1 MTTHPPLSQRKQI
14 EEGGEPLVPS
24 TPISPTKHSR
34 FDSLAAV
41 ESCNAVSRW
50 TNRALILFILLFA
63 LSIPHS
69 IAASQISFTLACIAW
84 VVRDLA
90 LRRFH
95 FARLAIDWPLLS
107 FAVLTVLSSV
117 FSVEPDLS
125 LPKLKALT
133 LFAVVYLL
141 ATNLHRR
148 GVALAAGLLI
158 VSGLAGVGF
167 SLGEKLYGRG
177 MIISTIEADSP
188 LASSNLQPGDVI
200 WMIERRRV
208 YSPEEAASVIRS
220 RRVGESLGVEALHA
234 GDPVPVTLTVTDELK
249 AKQNPLG
256 IQTGGRSRQF
266 RVSGF
271 SRQFLTYA
279 EQMQILGML
288 AFGGALAG
296 IRLRRNQSARRRLKI
311 FSLLFV
317 LFALALVLTASRAVI
332 AAFIVAL
339 LFVSISVGGRLA
351 PAIALVTALVLGGL
365 GYYVIK
371 EARQPVTLSFN
382 DDSASRRIAYMQSG
396 LRLIPKHPLL
406 GVGMDSHKLHWRE
419 WGFPGDYVTH
429 THSTPIQIAMDRGL
443 PALGCYVWLI
453 VAMMIMLWRGY
464 KRARE
469 GDDNFYEGLT
479 LGAFGALIGFSISS
493 LTNYNLG
500 DSETLMMLLC
510 VVGLSAVHLRTHC
523 GSPISTNE
531 AQ

>member
-1 MTTHPPLSQRKQI
+1 MAPHPSLSPRKQI
-14 EEGGEPLVPS
+14 EQGGEVFVPS
-24 TPISPTKHSR
+24 TQISPSWLGR

-41 ESCNAVSRW
+41 ESRNAVSHW
-50 TNRALILFILLFA
+50 TNRALIFFILLFA
-63 LSIPHS
+63 LSVPHS
-69 IAASQISFTLACIAW
+69 IAAAQISFTLACIVW

-90 LRRFH
+90 LRKFH
-95 FARLAIDWPLLS
+95 FARTAIDWPLLC
-107 FAVLTVLSSV
+107 FTVLTVLSSI
-117 FSVEPDLS
+117 FSVEPSLS

-148 GVALAAGLLI
+148 GVKLAAGLLI

-177 MIISTIEADSP
+177 MIITAIEDDSP
-188 LASSNLQPGDVI
+188 LVASNLQPGDVV
-200 WMIERRRV
+200 WMIERDRV

-220 RRVGESLGVEALHA
+220 RRVGESLEVEALHA

-271 SRQFLTYA
+271 ARQFLTYA

-288 AFGGALAG
+288 AFGSALAG
-296 IRLRRNQSARRRLKI
+296 IRLRRNNAARRRLKI

-351 PAIALVTALVLGGL
+351 PVIALVAALVLGGL

-382 DDSASRRIAYMQSG
+382 DDSASRRIAYMKSG
-396 LRLIPKHPLL
+396 LRVIPKRPLL
-406 GVGMDSHKLHWRE
+406 GVGMDSHKRRWQE
-419 WGFPGDYVTH
+419 WGFPGDYITH
-429 THSTPIQIAMDRGL
+429 THSTPIQVAMDRGL
-443 PALGCYVWLI
+443 PALACYVWLI
-453 VAMMIMLWRGY
+453 AAVMIMIWRAY

-479 LGAFGALIGFSISS
+479 LGTFGALIGFSISS

-510 VVGLSAVHLRTHC
+510 VAGLSLALRSHL
-523 GSPISTNE
+523 GSPISANE
-531 AQ
+531 AR